1 MGPCYS
7 YVEGFHMGVIAG
19 GLEGVAD
26 VWSGKEKCVRVSY
39 ELLFV
44 LELRPSDALRSI
56 WMLGYPFLCG
66 EFEHRLISSSAMF
79 RTL

>member
-1 MGPCYS
+1 MG
-7 YVEGFHMGVIAG
+7 ITAG
-19 GLEGVAD
+19 GLEDVAD

-56 WMLGYPFLCG
+56 WMLGCPLLCD
-66 EFEHRLISSSAMF
+66 EFEHRLISSSSMF